1 MKKIMVVFIGLIMII
16 GLFAL
21 NAPTFAFA
29 GYAPTTTVSPLAPNV
44 WKGGTE
50 TTVDLVKYP
59 APDWLEMK
67 ANPVKVTTPGEICHE
82 FRGIRYHWV
91 PEIRQLKDGK
101 WVKLETTGTWVPD
114 EEGVYVVCAQAQT
127 AGIYGLFA
135 YYNGPKE
142 YNEPEP
148 ELPV

>member
-1 MKKIMVVFIGLIMII
+1 MRRVFVVLMGLMMII
-16 GLFAL
+16 VLFGLSPSTSAV
-21 NAPTFAFA
+21 A
-29 GYAPTTTVSPLAPNV
+29 GYAPTVTTNPLAPNV
-44 WKGGTE
+44 WQGGTE

-82 FRGIRYHWV
+82 FRGARYHWV
-91 PEIRQLKDGK
+91 AEIRRLKDGK

-114 EEGVYVVCAQAQT
+114 EEGVYVVCAQAPA
-127 AGIYGLFA
+127 AGTYGLFA

-142 YNEPEP
+142 YDEPENP
-148 ELPV
+148 T

>member
-1 MKKIMVVFIGLIMII
+1 MKKAWIVLCGLIMIFV
-16 GLFAL
+16 LFAL
-21 NAPTFAFA
+21 NTPTVTQA
-29 GYAPTTTVSPLAPNV
+29 YYSTTTVKNPLAPNE
-44 WKGGTE
+44 WQGGTE

-59 APDWLEMK
+59 APEWLEMK

-101 WVKLETTGTWVPD
+101 WVKLETIGSWVPD
-114 EEGVYVVCAQAQT
+114 EEGVYVVCAQAPT
-127 AGIYGLFA
+127 AGTYGLFA

-142 YNEPEP
+142 YDEPA
-148 ELPV
+148 VV